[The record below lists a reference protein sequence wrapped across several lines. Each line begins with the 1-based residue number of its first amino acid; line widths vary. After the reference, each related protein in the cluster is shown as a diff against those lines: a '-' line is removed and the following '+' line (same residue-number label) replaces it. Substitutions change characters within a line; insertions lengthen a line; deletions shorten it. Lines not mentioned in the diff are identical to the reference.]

1 MGENLEK
8 RAVVAGVGITPFGTF
23 PEKSFADLSRDAI
36 GMALKDASMSF
47 KDIEIVFGINSF
59 LSKSTA
65 GVMATESLGRMGI
78 PIMDVDAACAG
89 AASALGIVKDL
100 IESGKRKNALIFG
113 VEKMPKGFMPPTVL
127 YNNEWQVFMGL
138 DQNPMYWAMMARRH
152 MHDYGTT
159 TEDFAKVAIKNRDAG
174 VLNLN
179 AKFRKTVT
187 MEDVMASPLVVD
199 PMRLFMICAPA
210 EGAAATVVSEESAA
224 VSASDKPVLRLAAAV
239 HAVSMYPNTIAPS
252 ISIGNSG
259 NPTRH
264 ELAAQRAYKQAGISA
279 SDIAMAE
286 VQDTDAFCE
295 IEAYEGLGF
304 CHQGEGGALVNEG
317 ATARTGRK
325 PVNTDGGLL
334 SKGEPV
340 GASHLGQ
347 LYEVAKQ
354 LRGEAERRQIPR
366 KMTFGL
372 AHVSGAGG
380 HCGITILERV

>member
-1 MGENLEK
+1 MEK
-8 RAVVAGVGITPFGTF
+8 RAVIAGVGITPFGSF

-36 GMALKDASMSF
+36 GMALKDANMPF
-47 KDIEIVFGINSF
+47 RDVEMVIGVNSF

-78 PIMDVDAACAG
+78 PILDVDAACAG
-89 AASALGIVKDL
+89 AASALGMIKDL

-152 MHDYGTT
+152 MHDYGTRV
-159 TEDFAKVAIKNRDAG
+159 EDFVKVVIKNRAAG
-174 VLNLN
+174 VLNPN
-179 AKFRKTVT
+179 AKFRKPVT

-199 PMRLFMICAPA
+199 PMRLFMICAPV
-210 EGAAATVVSEESAA
+210 EGAAAAVVSEESEAA
-224 VSASDKPVLRLAAAV
+224 SASNKPLLKLAAAV
-239 HAVSMYPNTIAPS
+239 HVVSMYPNTIAPS
-252 ISIGNSG
+252 ICIGNSG

-279 SDIAMAE
+279 ADVDLAE

-304 CHQGEGGALVNEG
+304 CKKGEGRTLVNEG
-317 ATARTGRK
+317 VTAKTGKK

-347 LYEVAKQ
+347 VYEIAKQ
-354 LRGEAERRQIPR
+354 LRGEAEERQVPKKSR
-366 KMTFGL
+366 FGL

>member
-1 MGENLEK
+1 MEK
-8 RAVVAGVGITPFGTF
+8 RAVIAGVGITPFGSF

-36 GMALKDASMSF
+36 GMALKDANMSF
-47 KDIEIVFGINSF
+47 KDIQMVIGVNSF

-78 PIMDVDAACAG
+78 PILDVDAACAG
-89 AASALGIVKDL
+89 AASALGMIKEL
-100 IESGKRKNALIFG
+100 IESGKRSNALIFG

-127 YNNEWQVFMGL
+127 YNNDWQVFMGL

-159 TEDFAKVAIKNRDAG
+159 VEDFVKVVIKNRAAG
-174 VLNLN
+174 VLNAN
-179 AKFRKTVT
+179 AKFRKAVT
-187 MEDVMASPLVVD
+187 MQDVMNSPLVVD
-199 PMRLFMICAPA
+199 PMRLFMICAPV
-210 EGAAATVVSEESAA
+210 EGASAAVVSEESVATR
-224 VSASDKPVLRLAAAV
+224 ASSKPLLRLAAAV
-239 HAVSMYPNTIAPS
+239 HVVSMYPNTIAPS
-252 ISIGNSG
+252 ICIGDSG

-279 SDIAMAE
+279 AEVDVAE

-304 CHQGEGGALVNEG
+304 CKKGEGRSLVDSGE
-317 ATARTGRK
+317 TARTGSK

-347 LYEVAKQ
+347 IYEIARQ
-354 LRGEAERRQIPR
+354 LRGEAEARQVP
-366 KMTFGL
+366 KKPVFGL

>member
-1 MGENLEK
+1 MEK
-8 RAVVAGVGITPFGTF
+8 RAAIAGVGITPFGSF

-36 GMALKDASMSF
+36 EMALKDANMSF
-47 KDIEIVFGINSF
+47 KDIEMVIGVNSF

-65 GVMATESLGRMGI
+65 GVMATESLGRLGI
-78 PIMDVDAACAG
+78 PILDVDAACAG
-89 AASALGIVKDL
+89 AASALGMIKDL

-159 TEDFAKVAIKNRDAG
+159 VEDFVKVVIKNRAAG
-174 VLNLN
+174 VLNPN
-179 AKFRKTVT
+179 AKFRKPVN

-199 PMRLFMICAPA
+199 PMRLFMICAPV
-210 EGAAATVVSEESAA
+210 EGAAAAVVSEESAA
-224 VSASDKPVLRLAAAV
+224 ASASGKPLLRLAAAV
-239 HAVSMYPNTIAPS
+239 HVVSMYPNTIAPS
-252 ISIGNSG
+252 ICIGNSA
-259 NPTRH
+259 NLTRH
-264 ELAAQRAYKQAGISA
+264 ELAAQRAYKQAGISSA
-279 SDIAMAE
+279 DIDLAE

-304 CHQGEGGALVNEG
+304 CNRGEGSALINEG
-317 ATARTGRK
+317 VTAKTGEK

-354 LRGEAERRQIPR
+354 LRGEAEGRQVPKKLR
-366 KMTFGL
+366 YGL

-380 HCGITILERV
+380 HCGITILERAS

>member
-1 MGENLEK
+1 MEK

-23 PEKSFADLSRDAI
+23 PEKPFTDLSRDAI
-36 GMALKDASMSF
+36 EMALKDANMSF
-47 KDIEIVFGINSF
+47 KDIEVVFGVNSF

-89 AASALGIVKDL
+89 AASALGIMKDL
-100 IESGKRKNALIFG
+100 IESGRRKNALIFG
-113 VEKMPKGFMPPTVL
+113 VEKNAKGFLPPAVL

-138 DQNPMYWAMMARRH
+138 DQNPVYWAMMARRH

-159 TEDFAKVAIKNRDAG
+159 VEDFVKVVIKNRAAG
-174 VLNLN
+174 ALNPN
-179 AKFRKTVT
+179 ARFRKPVT
-187 MEDVMASPLVVD
+187 IEEVMASPLVVD
-199 PMRLFMICAPA
+199 PMRLFMICAPV
-210 EGAAATVVSEESAA
+210 EGAAAAVISEESAA
-224 VSASDKPVLRLAAAV
+224 AAASGKPLLRLAAAV
-239 HAVSMYPNTIAPS
+239 HVVSKYPNTIAPS
-252 ISIGNSG
+252 ICIGNSG

-279 SDIAMAE
+279 EDVDLAE

-295 IEAYEGLGF
+295 IEACEGVGF
-304 CHQGEGGALVNEG
+304 CKKGEGGTLAKEG
-317 ATARTGRK
+317 VTARSGRK

-347 LYEVAKQ
+347 LYEIAKQ
-354 LRGEAERRQIPR
+354 LRGEAEGRQVP
-366 KMTFGL
+366 KKAKFGL

-380 HCGITILERV
+380 HCGITILERIS

>member
-1 MGENLEK
+1 MDN
-8 RAVVAGVGITPFGTF
+8 RAVVAGVGITPFGSF

-36 GMALKDASMSF
+36 AMALKDAKMAF
-47 KDIEIVFGINSF
+47 KDIEMVIGVNSF

-78 PIMDVDAACAG
+78 PILDVDAACAG
-89 AASALGIVKDL
+89 AASALGMIKEL

-113 VEKMPKGFMPPTVL
+113 VEKMPKGFMPPAVL
-127 YNNEWQVFMGL
+127 YNNDWQVFMGL

-159 TEDFAKVAIKNRDAG
+159 IEQFGRVAIKNRAAG
-174 VLNLN
+174 VLNPN
-179 AKFRKTVT
+179 AKFRKPVT
-187 MEDVMASPLVVD
+187 IEEVMASPLVVD

-210 EGAAATVVSEESAA
+210 EGAAAVVVSEESAA
-224 VSASDKPVLRLAAAV
+224 TAASDKPLLRLAAAV
-239 HAVSMYPNTIAPS
+239 HVVSRYPNTIAPS
-252 ISIGNSG
+252 ICIGNSG
-259 NPTRH
+259 NPSRH

-279 SDIAMAE
+279 AEIDLAE

-304 CHQGEGGALVNEG
+304 CKKGEGGNLVDEG
-317 ATARTGRK
+317 ITARTGRK

-347 LYEVAKQ
+347 LFEIAKQ
-354 LRGEAERRQIPR
+354 LRGEAEGRQIPKR
-366 KMTFGL
+366 AEFGL

-380 HCGITILERV
+380 HCGITILERAP